1 MRINIATGPWF
12 PVPAIEGGAMN
23 RVWQGLAE
31 VFAAKDHQVTII
43 ARSHPKQ
50 PEREVINGV
59 NYLRKGGL
67 PQSTNIKLDLL
78 KDFYYALKTFP
89 DLPAGDIL
97 VINDFW
103 LPVFASLRK
112 QVGKIVINAN
122 RFPKGQYW
130 LYQKSDRITA
140 ASQIIKETISQQC
153 PSIIDRIKVIPNPIG
168 IDVFSPADSSH
179 SSKTEKTIL
188 YVGRIHPEKGV
199 HLLIEAFSLLTQEF
213 SQVKLKII
221 GPVKEDLGGGGEIY
235 FNSLQ
240 SKALGLPV
248 EFSPPIFDPHQLA
261 QAYREADLF
270 CYPSLA
276 EKGESFGIAP
286 LEAMAS
292 GLLPIVSNL
301 DCFKDFIEE
310 GKTGYFFNHRSPNAA
325 NNLAKTFKLALINWE
340 LTLKIAKNS
349 LQKALDFNYKNVAEI
364 YLNDFLELIEAY

>member
-23 RVWQGLAE
+23 RVWHGLAE
-31 VFAAKDHQVTII
+31 VFAAKGHQVTII
-43 ARSHPKQ
+43 SRSHPEQ
-50 PEREVINGV
+50 PTQEVINGV
-59 NYLRKGGL
+59 NYIRKGGL

-78 KDFYYALKTFP
+78 KDFYYALRTFP

-103 LPVFASLRK
+103 LPVFALLRK

-130 LYQKSDRITA
+130 LYQKSDRIAA
-140 ASQIIKETISQQC
+140 ASQIIQETISQQC
-153 PSIIDRIKVIPNPIG
+153 PSITNRIKVIPNPIG
-168 IDVFSPADSSH
+168 TDIFSPANLFC
-179 SSKTEKTIL
+179 SSKSEKTIL

-199 HLLIEAFSLLTQEF
+199 HLLIEAFSLLSLEF
-213 SQVKLKII
+213 PQVKLKIV
-221 GPVKEDLGGGGEIY
+221 GPVKEDQGGGGEIY

-240 SKALGLPV
+240 AKAFGLLI
-248 EFSPPIFDPHQLA
+248 EFSPPIFDTNQLA

-276 EKGESFGIAP
+276 EQGEALPIAP

-292 GLLPIVSNL
+292 GLVPIVSDL
-301 DCFKDFIEE
+301 ACFKDFIEQ
-310 GKTGYFFNHRSPNAA
+310 GKTGYFFNHRSSDSAA
-325 NNLAKTFKLALINWE
+325 NLANTFKVALINWE
-340 LTLKIAKNS
+340 QTLKIADNC
-349 LQKALDFNYKNVAEI
+349 LQKAMDFNYTQIAKI
-364 YLNDFLELIEAY
+364 YLADFVELVSCY